1 MKKKKLV
8 TLALTAAMT
17 GTLLAGCGS
26 SAGTTR
32 QSGAAAS
39 ASSAV
44 SAASAASTETA
55 SASESGDSGEAS
67 LPDLDTSKE
76 VELVMYVVSD
86 RPAGQDIVDENMNK
100 IFREKLNCTLKIN
113 WIGWAEF
120 KQKYPMLYS
129 SGEKFDMAY
138 CATWLNFTN
147 LARKGAFRELND
159 LLPKYAPDNY
169 AMQSQTA
176 LNQASIDGKLYAV
189 PTLLPTYSAKGA
201 IYRGDIADE
210 AGITDT
216 IDTFDEVEKYC
227 DYVVA
232 NHPEM
237 EPIDIYSS
245 GPDLSYMYAFSKGY
259 MSISNA
265 LFFDTNDASSK
276 VTPIYDIDGMT
287 DFYNKM
293 KEWGDKGYWTKS
305 ALSDTDSTKF
315 QNGKAALRFHNID
328 TYREQYVL
336 HPDWNI
342 HFGTFNQNV
351 AHLPYTQD
359 CMVISNT
366 SENPER
372 ALALWNLL
380 TTDQEAYDAFYYGI
394 LGTTY
399 DLNDKGEYTILDTDL
414 YNTNAMWAVRTKD
427 LNRNQAGTP
436 DDYNTIRDEWE
447 KEIDPKKGEE
457 QYGSFVLD
465 TSSITTEIA
474 ACTSA
479 NQQYEWPLQLGY
491 TNDVNA
497 SIQEYKDAIKAAGE
511 DKVIE
516 ECQRQLDAYRSANGI
531 Q

>member
-1 MKKKKLV
+1 MKKKLV
-8 TLALTAAMT
+8 ALVLAAAMT

-26 SAGTTR
+26 SAGTTQ
-32 QSGAAAS
+32 QSGAS
-39 ASSAV
+39 
-44 SAASAASTETA
+44 ASTETA
-55 SASESGDSGEAS
+55 SASESGESGEAS

-100 IFREKLNCTLKIN
+100 LFKEKLNCTLKIN
-113 WIGWAEF
+113 WIGWAEYQ
-120 KQKYPMLYS
+120 QKYPMLYS

-138 CATWLNFTN
+138 CATWLNFAN

-169 AMQSQTA
+169 AMQSENA
-176 LNQASIDGKLYAV
+176 LSQASIDGHLYAV
-189 PTLLPTYSAKGA
+189 PTLLPTYTGYGA

-237 EPIDIYSS
+237 EPIEMYSS
-245 GPDLSYMYAFSKGY
+245 GPELTYVYAYSKGY
-259 MSISNA
+259 TSIDNGLRY

-276 VTPIYDIDGMT
+276 VTPIYDMDGAA

-293 KEWGDKGYWTKS
+293 KTWGDKGYWTKS

-328 TYREQYVL
+328 TYSGQAVL
-336 HPDWNI
+336 HPDWNL
-342 HFGTFNQNV
+342 HFGTFNQNI

-399 DLNDKGEYTILDTDL
+399 DLNDKGQYTILDTDL

-427 LNRNQAGTP
+427 LNRNQAGVP

-447 KEIDPKKGEE
+447 KEIDPKKGQE
-457 QYGSFVLD
+457 QYASFVLD
-465 TSSITTEIA
+465 TSNITTEVA

-479 NQQYEWPLQLGY
+479 YQQYGWPLELGY

-497 SIQEYKDAIKAAGE
+497 SIEEYKNAMEAAGI

-516 ECQRQLDAYRSANGI
+516 ECQKQLDAYRSANGI